1 MAEYKPWL
9 YESAIR
15 DAFDAHPKE
24 FKESFREVFP
34 HDTFTAFTIPST
46 VKPGERE
53 TMYFF
58 VRTAGNPENG
68 TPEYK
73 EWQWTEKE
81 IDRKIKG
88 ILEEVLGLKLSDW
101 FEKYY

>member
-24 FKESFREVFP
+24 FKESFKEVFP
-34 HDTFTAFTIPST
+34 RETFTAFTIPST

-53 TMYFF
+53 TLYFF
-58 VRTAGNPENG
+58 VRAAGNPESS
-68 TPEYK
+68 TPESK
-73 EWQWTEKE
+73 AWDWTEQE
-81 IDRKIKG
+81 IDRQIKG

-101 FEKYY
+101 IEKYY